1 MSFELTLDP
10 DFTRDDYVI
19 FSFVHPF
26 TRQDIDHSMLA
37 FE

>member
-1 MSFELTLDP
+1 MSFELTLDS
-10 DFTRDDYVI
+10 DFTEDDYVI

-26 TRQDIDHSMLA
+26 SRQDIDHSMLE